1 MNGDKIPMPIID
13 SHLTP
18 EQRHVLR
25 EKGTERAFSGEYVD
39 FFENG
44 TYACAGCGV
53 LLFSSENKFDS
64 HCGWPS
70 FDDIANSEAVELQE
84 DATHEMRRTE
94 VLCKSC
100 GGHLGHVFPDGPKD
114 TTGLR
119 YCINSVALNFRKK

>member
-1 MNGDKIPMPIID
+1 MNGDKILMPIID

-44 TYACAGCGV
+44 TYVCAGCGV

>member
-44 TYACAGCGV
+44 TYVCAGCGV